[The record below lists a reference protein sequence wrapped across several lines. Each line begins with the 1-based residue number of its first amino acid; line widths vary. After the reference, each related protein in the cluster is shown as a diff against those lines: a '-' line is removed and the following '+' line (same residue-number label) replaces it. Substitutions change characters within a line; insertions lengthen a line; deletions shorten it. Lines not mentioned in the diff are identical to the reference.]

1 MISTPEPFGPPAQ
14 RCRVRREALPLG
26 ACAEPLEAFLRL
38 RGSHGGVLMESADQG
53 APTGRY
59 SVVVPNPSL
68 RLVLRGTGATF
79 EACASALRSAGAQQI
94 VCVSFARAVDRGRMA
109 AAW

>member
-1 MISTPEPFGPPAQ
+1 
-14 RCRVRREALPLG
+14 
-26 ACAEPLEAFLRL
+26 
-38 RGSHGGVLMESADQG
+38 MESADQG

-79 EACASALRSAGAQQI
+79 EALDAHDAEMVKEELRPLVFEEVRLQ
-94 VCVSFARAVDRGRMA
+94 VDF
-109 AAW
+109 